1 MQRSNGGCSILT
13 DSHLWQVLDTNAL
26 ESCTLKQFSCCTH
39 CPQQLI
45 YLRRPL
51 SLNTMYLH
59 SSLSQFK
66 AAWTAARALFSD
78 PSVSQLFY
86 SFLLFLTAH
95 ASAVWLFNVLWE
107 NHNNQCY
114 VNVRVPYVYFLRNY
128 HNLYQFK
135 IIHRAWQRREGG
147 KDAAVCCVFS
157 LDFFLWSRRRAHA
170 AHD

>member
-1 MQRSNGGCSILT
+1 M
-13 DSHLWQVLDTNAL
+13 
-26 ESCTLKQFSCCTH
+26 
-39 CPQQLI
+39 
-45 YLRRPL
+45 
-51 SLNTMYLH
+51 LH
-59 SSLSQFK
+59 STHSCPKTMSLFICAVLPRWKQCIYTPVCHSSKLHEQQRERCFL
-66 AAWTAARALFSD
+66 TPRCRNSSTLF
-78 PSVSQLFY
+78 F